1 MTKSTPSDS
10 LVVIERAIQA
20 GRSGSSNRTSR
31 PTQADQTD
39 PTMPDYV
46 EHREGVTEIGKL
58 SAEAVVREYE
68 ATAKEIESMGVDL
81 VERVKACEAMTRD
94 TLLVTNELNEI
105 AARYRKEAKRVFEHI
120 ENCSLLVAAARET
133 CNELKDKLA
142 IPTRLG
148 RLGADRSDDNNELQP
163 RD

>member
-10 LVVIERAIQA
+10 LGVIERAIQA
-20 GRSGSSNRTSR
+20 GMSDSGNR
-31 PTQADQTD
+31 PTRPTDETD
-39 PTMPDYV
+39 PTMPNYV

-68 ATAKEIESMGVDL
+68 ATAKEIESMGIDL

-94 TLLVTNELNEI
+94 TLQVTQELNEI

-133 CNELKDKLA
+133 CGELKDKLA

-148 RLGADRSDDNNELQP
+148 RLGTDRSDDNNDLQS

>member
-1 MTKSTPSDS
+1 MTTSTPSDS
-10 LVVIERAIQA
+10 LVVMERAIQA
-20 GRSGSSNRTSR
+20 GVRSGSTNRS
-31 PTQADQTD
+31 PTKADETGLA
-39 PTMPDYV
+39 MPDYV
-46 EHREGVTEIGKL
+46 EHRAGVTEIGKL

-68 ATAKEIESMGVDL
+68 ATAKEIESMGLEL

-94 TLLVTNELNEI
+94 TLLVTHELNEI

-133 CNELKDKLA
+133 CGELKDKLA
-142 IPTRLG
+142 TPAQLG
-148 RLGADRSDDNNELQP
+148 RLETDRSDDNSEPKP